1 MTARSILIVGGFVAL
16 ILLTLFGY
24 RGKVTYAGHE
34 LSIPA
39 NCKSTTESNIHCSD
53 YRLHWHYTDKSAQVA
68 LVKHF
73 TSRILFENNDLS
85 TDTVVL
91 RNYNSA
97 LTTILFIQHAKVS
110 KSISYGM
117 VQGKHVVV
125 VFEPARAM
133 QQEMLFP
140 QFVKD
145 ILSLS

>member
-1 MTARSILIVGGFVAL
+1 MTPRSILTIAGFVAL
-16 ILLTLFGY
+16 MILALFGY
-24 RGKVTYAGHE
+24 RGKVTYAGYK
-34 LSIPA
+34 LSIPT
-39 NCKSTTESNIHCSD
+39 NCESSTESNVNCGD
-53 YRLHWHYTDKSAQVA
+53 YRLHWYYADKSGQAA
-68 LVKHF
+68 LVNHF
-73 TSRILFENNDLS
+73 TTRILFQNNDLS

-91 RNYNSA
+91 NDYNPA
-97 LTTILFIQHAKVS
+97 LATILFRQHDKVS

-117 VQGKHVVV
+117 VQGKHVGI